1 MLAELRQAFN
11 RNYRPQQYQ
20 SLRADCARQARAP
33 LLFRIAETPCFFPH
47 SLMQQIADTGATLT
61 HRLLENPAYMQA
73 SEGAVPERFRV
84 PGCLAHPHFMT
95 ADFGLVR
102 EPDGTLAPR
111 LVELQAFPSIFGFQ
125 PVLNASYLRNFGL
138 PGKFTTYLGGLDDTS
153 YWALLRRAIVGDHA
167 PEHVV
172 LLETEP
178 ETQKTLPD
186 FHVHEDKLGIRAVD
200 IATLHREGRR
210 LFYHDGDRLVPI
222 ERIYNRAIVDE
233 LEQKRI
239 ALPFD
244 YRDDLDVEWAGH
256 PNWYFRI
263 SKFSI
268 PWLRH
273 PAVPPAVF
281 LSDWDAGAGRDFLPE
296 DREQWVFKPLYSF
309 AGKGVQFAPTDAEL
323 ASIPQHQR
331 HNFLLQQRVRFEPVI
346 DTPHGM
352 TQAEIRI
359 MYVWPDGEALQPVI
373 SLIRM
378 GRGKMMGVDHNRNQE
393 WVGASA
399 ALCPEEASSTTS
411 PRAELSRPPDG
422 SVS

>member
-11 RNYRPQQYQ
+11 RHYRPQQYQ
-20 SLRADCARQARAP
+20 SLLANCEREARAP
-33 LLFRIAETPCFFPH
+33 LQFRIAETPCFFPR

-61 HRLLENPAYMQA
+61 HQLLDNPAYLQA
-73 SEGAVPERFRV
+73 SEEAVPERFRV
-84 PGCLAHPHFMT
+84 PGCPIHPHFMT

-102 EPDGTLAPR
+102 EADGSLAPR

-125 PVLNASYLRNFGL
+125 SVLNAGYLRNFEL
-138 PGKFTTYLGGLDDTS
+138 PASFDTYLGGLDDTS
-153 YWALLRRAIVGDHA
+153 YWALLQRAIVGDHA
-167 PEHVV
+167 PENVV

-178 ETQKTLPD
+178 EAQKTLPD
-186 FHVHEDKLGIRAVD
+186 FHVHEDRLGIRAVD
-200 IATLHREGRR
+200 IAKLHRKGRR
-210 LFYHDGDRLVPI
+210 LFYNDGARLLPI

-244 YRDDLDVEWAGH
+244 YRDELDVEWAGH
-256 PNWYFRI
+256 PNWYFRM

-268 PWLRH
+268 PWLHH
-273 PAVPPAVF
+273 PSVPAAVF
-281 LSDWDAGAGRDFLPE
+281 LSDWDTGAGRDLLPE

-323 ASIPQHQR
+323 ASIPTEQR

-352 TQAEIRI
+352 TQAEVRI
-359 MYVWPDGEALQPVI
+359 MYVWPDGEVLQPVI

-399 ALCPEEASSTTS
+399 AFCPLES
-411 PRAELSRPPDG
+411 
-422 SVS
+422 